1 MVYTELGE
9 DGKSSQHLCVAQ
21 RAAWHRT
28 LIMISQSEQSNLQVL
43 FQIKQVH
50 FKHVL
55 DEFRSS
61 SSTKIS

>member
-28 LIMISQSEQSNLQVL
+28 LISQSEQSNLQVL
-43 FQIKQVH
+43 FQIKRVH

-55 DEFRSS
+55 DEFRSN